1 MLVARALGTYAHS
14 SHSHFIAANQR
25 FASLLYSAIARAH
38 RQCSVRDRHKR
49 IVGIEENA
57 MPAENIRAAHSVL
70 TEISAH
76 PVSKSSLTE
85 RLHHPT
91 PTQKRP
97 CAAWARH
104 IRQKLVAA
112 MSVEGQNRTSN
123 PTHPKSAPPSEAD
136 IAEARE

>member
-57 MPAENIRAAHSVL
+57 MPAESIRAAHSVL
-70 TEISAH
+70 TEILGSSRLEEQLDGQITPSHAH
-76 PVSKSSLTE
+76 SK
-85 RLHHPT
+85 
-91 PTQKRP
+91 
-97 CAAWARH
+97 AA
-104 IRQKLVAA
+104 LCGLGAA
-112 MSVEGQNRTSN
+112 Y
-123 PTHPKSAPPSEAD
+123 A
-136 IAEARE
+136 AENGGRNVC

>member
-38 RQCSVRDRHKR
+38 RQCSVRDRQKR

-70 TEISAH
+70 TGISAR
-76 PVSKSSLTE
+76 PISKSSLTE
-85 RLHHPT
+85 RLHRPT

-97 CAAWARH
+97 CAGLRGIFGRNWWPQCRL
-104 IRQKLVAA
+104 RVK
-112 MSVEGQNRTSN
+112 MRRTQ
-123 PTHPKSAPPSEAD
+123 
-136 IAEARE
+136 RELI